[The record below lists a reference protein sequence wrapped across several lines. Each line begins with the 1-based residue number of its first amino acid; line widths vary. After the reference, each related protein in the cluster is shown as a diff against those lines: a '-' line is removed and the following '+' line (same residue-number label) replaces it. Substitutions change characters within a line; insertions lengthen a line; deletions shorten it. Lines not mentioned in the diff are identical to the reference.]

1 MQTIDL
7 YLKLSKFLKQ
17 NKETKRNKKKYKRWS
32 ELGLNPSRAVR
43 RLLSYHQT
51 KRIVTNIRHLNKFV
65 FDFNLDWNISLP
77 VLQFISWNKTVL
89 DIDRVIIYVDAST
102 ETIKYTSN
110 RLNAENSGRWYRSVG
125 LRKFDSLLSSS
136 LSPARSSVMSKPV
149 IWLVFRLIKSAGSK
163 NVHLVIRNTVSKPRF
178 LPIKLATDLL
188 FAIHVKTSL

>member
-1 MQTIDL
+1 M
-7 YLKLSKFLKQ
+7 
-17 NKETKRNKKKYKRWS
+17 
-32 ELGLNPSRAVR
+32 NPSRAVR

-51 KRIVTNIRHLNKFV
+51 KRIVIKIRHMNKFV

-136 LSPARSSVMSKPV
+136 LSPARSSVVSQPV
-149 IWLVFRLIKSAGSK
+149 IWRVSRPIKPAGSK
-163 NVHLVIRNTVSKPRF
+163 NVLFVIRNTVSKPRF
-178 LPIKLATDLL
+178 QAIKLATDQ
-188 FAIHVKTSL
+188 